1 MAPIAKAMT
10 PPQRTAAAAYYASL
24 GASAPAA
31 TAAAAVATTSP
42 GTNSVSSSGTRQA
55 GAAGNDRGRQL
66 AMWGD
71 EGKVVQACANCH
83 GPEGTGEGREFPYLA
98 GQSAAYL
105 TAALTAWRDG
115 SRRSDPSGQ
124 MPLIA
129 KSLADA
135 DVQAVAA
142 YYAGLPA
149 PSAPLDAAAPP
160 AAPASGATTVV
171 SGPRPGAQAPQGV
184 GTQQG
189 SLTGGVQGPGGGGA
203 GTGGGPGGSTTGE
216 SAVAPA
222 SGASR

>member
-1 MAPIAKAMT
+1 
-10 PPQRTAAAAYYASL
+10 
-24 GASAPAA
+24 
-31 TAAAAVATTSP
+31 
-42 GTNSVSSSGTRQA
+42 
-55 GAAGNDRGRQL
+55 
-66 AMWGD
+66 
-71 EGKVVQACANCH
+71 
-83 GPEGTGEGREFPYLA
+83 
-98 GQSAAYL
+98 
-105 TAALTAWRDG
+105 
-115 SRRSDPSGQ
+115 